1 MGNFYDG
8 TKLLSLKDIN
18 GETPEIYICT
28 SNRSAGKTTF
38 FNRLAMNRFLKD
50 GKKFALLYRYNYEVR
65 DAPEKFFKDI
75 RGLFFPDKEMKSE
88 TRANGVYC
96 ELYLF
101 SNSGEEGASCGYAM
115 ALNNADQIKKY
126 SHMFSDVDMIIFD
139 EFQSETGHYCSDE
152 VKKFISIHKSI
163 ARGQSKM
170 YRYVPVYMISNPVTL
185 LNPYYAEM
193 GISERLNTQTK
204 FLKGNGF
211 VLEQGYNETA
221 KIEGEKSGLMK
232 AFSKNE
238 YVAYSGQGVYL
249 NDSAVFIEKPDG
261 HGRYIATLKYKK
273 AEYGIR
279 EFANSGILYCDNH
292 PDTSFKG
299 KLAVTTDDMEINYV
313 MLKRNQLFIEN
324 MRYFFDKGCF
334 RFKDLKCKEV
344 IMKTLSYY

>member
-1 MGNFYDG
+1 
-8 TKLLSLKDIN
+8 
-18 GETPEIYICT
+18 
-28 SNRSAGKTTF
+28 
-38 FNRLAMNRFLKD
+38 
-50 GKKFALLYRYNYEVR
+50 
-65 DAPEKFFKDI
+65 
-75 RGLFFPDKEMKSE
+75 
-88 TRANGVYC
+88 
-96 ELYLF
+96 
-101 SNSGEEGASCGYAM
+101 
-115 ALNNADQIKKY
+115 
-126 SHMFSDVDMIIFD
+126 
-139 EFQSETGHYCSDE
+139 
-152 VKKFISIHKSI
+152 
-163 ARGQSKM
+163 
-170 YRYVPVYMISNPVTL
+170 MISNPVTL